1 MVIFFS
7 NFYYTTTDIEKSRA
21 AGWCSGVDGFFQH
34 SSKKFFREFLL
45 WANYGFTRARYI
57 HFLWIGIWSW
67 MKMIK
72 SRAVDDDKMIII
84 CFEFII
90 SLLLYFSIFIF
101 VHVIRLYIVVCYLSL
116 RSLVIFINEIYS
128 AWCTSNC

>member
-1 MVIFFS
+1 
-7 NFYYTTTDIEKSRA
+7 
-21 AGWCSGVDGFFQH
+21 
-34 SSKKFFREFLL
+34 
-45 WANYGFTRARYI
+45 
-57 HFLWIGIWSW
+57 
-67 MKMIK
+67 MIK

-101 VHVIRLYIVVCYLSL
+101 VHIIRLYIVVCYLSL

-128 AWCTSNC
+128 A